1 VSALDLPEPWACRSC
16 GTALVRTFV
25 DLGSSP
31 PCEAFL
37 TPAQLVQPETTYPL
51 RVYTCSSCLLV
62 QLPAHVDARDV
73 FDDYAYFSSFSDSW
87 VEHARVFVDA
97 AVDRLGLG
105 PDSLVVEVASND
117 GYLLQHVLAAGVR
130 ALGVEAADN
139 VAQAARDRGVPT
151 VTCYLDAASGDRL
164 AGEHGRADLVV
175 GNNVLAHVP
184 DLRGFVAGLRA
195 LVSDAGWVSLEFPHL
210 LRLVEQRQY
219 DTIYHEHY
227 SYFSLRTA
235 GAALAQGGLTVVDVE
250 ELPTHGGS
258 LRVWARP
265 TEAADEPGPRVG
277 RVLDEEAAAGLH
289 TLDGHDGFEPAV
301 FDVKQGLLRFLLDA
315 RRDGRTVAGY
325 GAPGKGNT
333 LLNHCG
339 VRADLLPYTVDRN
352 PYKHGRFL
360 PGSHIPVLPPE
371 ELARRRPDYV
381 LLLPWNLR
389 EELHHQLRYVREW
402 GGRLVVPVPRL
413 EVLP

>member
-1 VSALDLPEPWACRSC
+1 MTKTEAVPCRSC
-16 GTALVRTFV
+16 GTPLERTFV
-25 DLGSSP
+25 DLGTSP

-37 TPAQLVQPETTYPL
+37 TADQLVQPELTYPL
-51 RVYTCSSCLLV
+51 RVFTCTSCLLV
-62 QLPAHVDARDV
+62 QLPAHVDAQAV

-87 VEHARVFVDA
+87 VEHARRFVET
-97 AVDRLGLG
+97 AVARLDLG

-117 GYLLQHVLAAGVR
+117 GYLLQHVVAAGIP

-139 VAQAARDRGVPT
+139 VAQAARERGVPT
-151 VTCYLDAASGDRL
+151 LTCYLDAEQGSRIA
-164 AGEHGRADLVV
+164 AEHGPADLVV

-184 DLRGFVAGLRA
+184 DLQGFVAGLRA
-195 LVSDAGWVSLEFPHL
+195 LVAPEGWVSLEFPHL
-210 LRLVEQRQY
+210 LRLVQQRQY
-219 DTIYHEHY
+219 DTIYHEHF
-227 SYFSLRTA
+227 SYFSLLTA
-235 GAALAQGGLTVVDVE
+235 SAALADGGLTVVDVE

-265 TEAADEPGPRVG
+265 KDLGSTPGPAVE
-277 RVLDEEAAAGLH
+277 RVLAEEAAAGLH
-289 TLDGHDGFEPAV
+289 TLAGHDGFEPAV

-339 VRADLLPYTVDRN
+339 VRTDLLPYTVDRN

-371 ELARRRPDYV
+371 ELDRRRPDYV

-389 EELHHQLRYVREW
+389 EELVAQLAHVRDW
-402 GGRLVVPVPRL
+402 GGRLVVPIPRL

>member
-97 AVDRLGLG
+97 AVARLGLG

-151 VTCYLDAASGDRL
+151 VTCYLDAASGERL
-164 AGEHGRADLVV
+164 AAST
-175 GNNVLAHVP
+175 
-184 DLRGFVAGLRA
+184 VAPTWWSATTSWRTSRTCAASSRDCGPWSA
-195 LVSDAGWVSLEFPHL
+195 TPAGSAWS
-210 LRLVEQRQY
+210 
-219 DTIYHEHY
+219 
-227 SYFSLRTA
+227 SRTCCA
-235 GAALAQGGLTVVDVE
+235 WSSS
-250 ELPTHGGS
+250 GS
-258 LRVWARP
+258 TTRSTTSTTATSRCARP
-265 TEAADEPGPRVG
+265 
-277 RVLDEEAAAGLH
+277 
-289 TLDGHDGFEPAV
+289 
-301 FDVKQGLLRFLLDA
+301 A
-315 RRDGRTVAGY
+315 RRWR
-325 GAPGKGNT
+325 
-333 LLNHCG
+333 
-339 VRADLLPYTVDRN
+339 RA
-352 PYKHGRFL
+352 
-360 PGSHIPVLPPE
+360 
-371 ELARRRPDYV
+371 A
-381 LLLPWNLR
+381 
-389 EELHHQLRYVREW
+389 
-402 GGRLVVPVPRL
+402 
-413 EVLP
+413 

>member
-1 VSALDLPEPWACRSC
+1 MSTTWDAVTWSCRSC
-16 GTALVRTFV
+16 GTALYDTFV
-25 DLGSSP
+25 DLGTSP

-37 TPAQLVQPETTYPL
+37 TPAQLAEPELTYPL
-51 RVYTCSSCLLV
+51 RVYTCAACLLV
-62 QLPAHVDARDV
+62 QLPAHVDAREV

-87 VEHARVFVDA
+87 VEHARVFVEA
-97 AVDRLGLG
+97 AVDRLGLTAE
-105 PDSLVVEVASND
+105 SLVVEVASND
-117 GYLLQHVLAAGVR
+117 GYLLQHVVKAGVR

-139 VAQAARDRGVPT
+139 VAQAARDKGIPT
-151 VTCYLDAASGDRL
+151 TTCYLDAASGAAL
-164 AGEHGRADLVV
+164 AQEHGAADMVV

-184 DLRGFVAGLRA
+184 DLRGFVDGLRA
-195 LVSDAGWVSLEFPHL
+195 LVRTDGWVSLEFPHL

-219 DTIYHEHY
+219 DTIYHEHF

-235 GAALAQGGLTVVDVE
+235 ADALERGGLTVVDVE
-250 ELPTHGGS
+250 ELGTHGGS

-265 TEAADEPGPRVG
+265 TEAGAVGGPAVTT
-277 RVLDEEAAAGLH
+277 VLRAEAAAGLH
-289 TLDGHDGFEPAV
+289 TLAGHDGFEPAV

-339 VRADLLPYTVDRN
+339 VRADLLEYTVDRN

-360 PGSHIPVLPPE
+360 PGSHIPVLPTE
-371 ELARRRPDYV
+371 ELALRKPDYV

-389 EELHHQLRYVREW
+389 EELVTQLAYVRDW
-402 GGRLVVPVPRL
+402 GGRLVVPIPVL
-413 EVLP
+413 EILP